1 MTTTTMI
8 TIDCQTCPA
17 RGRLCGDCF
26 VPVLGR
32 GWVADGAGHQAPA
45 RQEPALPPSRPTAA
59 PVPVALT
66 APLDSDEL
74 AAVSAFVR
82 AGLVDPEEAAL
93 ARAELGAGRQAAG

>member
-32 GWVADGAGHQAPA
+32 GWIGEEAG
-45 RQEPALPPSRPTAA
+45 A
-59 PVPVALT
+59 PVPTQAAPAPVPLALT
-66 APLDSDEL
+66 APLDCDEL

-82 AGLVDPEEAAL
+82 AGLVDPAEAAL
-93 ARAELGAGRQAAG
+93 ARAELGGARQAVG